1 MKKKIIA
8 VIAISLIMIMTLVA
22 CGSNSGG
29 TSGKQTATAWLSNES
44 KRVSTTVELTG
55 GWSVEFAP
63 GACYIF
69 DKEIKEDEDTEC
81 IAMGLTLDQE
91 VYDDHYND
99 HKDSE
104 SFEEKDG
111 ICSFKDELDGSTDY
125 LFMADGDV
133 PFLLDVIGDADG
145 AAILARLSFKKDV

>member
-29 TSGKQTATAWLSNES
+29 ASGKQTATAWLSNDS

-55 GWSVEFAP
+55 GWSVDFAP
-63 GACYIF
+63 GACYIY
-69 DKEIKEDEDTEC
+69 DREIKEDTEC

-91 VYDDHYND
+91 VYDDYYNGN
-99 HKDSE
+99 KDSE
-104 SFEEKDG
+104 SFVEKDG
-111 ICSFKDELDGSTDY
+111 IYSYKDEYDGSTNY

-145 AAILARLSFKKDV
+145 EAVMARLSFEKEF